1 MSKPAPQIL
10 GVQGFS
16 AGGMMGEGE
25 RPPGPADA
33 VELDELSRVRN
44 RMRARVAGMT
54 TTHMKRLG
62 STLSIDGEVTI
73 AQLEALLFLML
84 DGEEWQP

>member
-25 RPPGPADA
+25 PAPAPADVPA
-33 VELDELSRVRN
+33 LDELAKVRN
-44 RMRARVAGMT
+44 RMRARLAWMNNT
-54 TTHMKRLG
+54 YIKRRGLVL
-62 STLSIDGEVTI
+62 TIDGEVTV
-73 AQLEALLFLML
+73 AQLEALLFMML
-84 DGEEWQP
+84 DSEEWQP